1 MATLVHI
8 FRALGDPTRQRMLA
22 LLEGS
27 GELCVTDLAGHFAM
41 TQPSISHHLR
51 ILKEAGLVNAEK
63 RGKEVYYTI
72 NAAELRQCC
81 GTFFATFECCRPLLR
96 ITSRKARRLRSA
108 PA

>member
-1 MATLVHI
+1 MATLVHV
-8 FRALGDPTRQRMLA
+8 FRALGDPTRQKMLA

-27 GELCVTDLAGHFAM
+27 GELCVADLASHFAM

-51 ILKEAGLVNAEK
+51 ILKEAGLVTAEK

-72 NAAELRQCC
+72 NAAELRECC
-81 GTFFATFECCRPLLR
+81 GTFFANFACCRPLF
-96 ITSRKARRLRSA
+96 KVAGGNPRRLKTQ